1 MVSPYLSRPLRSLR
15 EALESH
21 QAPPRA
27 GAAEARPVGG
37 LLGATEAPAAR
48 PEAADSL
55 TPPVA
60 PRRPFT
66 VVAGGVPGPSRG
78 SGGA

>member
-1 MVSPYLSRPLRSLR
+1 MVSPYLSRPLRTLR

-21 QAPPRA
+21 QAQRRA
-27 GAAEARPVGG
+27 GAAEARPGGG
-37 LLGATEAPAAR
+37 LLGEAEAQAAR

-55 TPPVA
+55 TLPLV

-66 VVAGGVPGPSRG
+66 VVTGGGPGPSRG